1 MAVGVLK
8 DSETSHSTGI
18 SASATTTRFAVPQPT
33 FCRGVETAISGSP
46 LSDVR
51 ARGGGAE
58 ALDEQDGDD
67 RHADEDQDRD
77 RRPEPQ
83 VQRVEQVVPGEDR
96 DRPGVVTA
104 LGQEDDVVEAPERV
118 QRPEQQRDQDG
129 GLYQR
134 RRDLREALTGGGAV
148 YLRGLLQVLGNQGE
162 PGQQQQPHERGGLPD
177 LRQDDDPDGLDVR
190 GQRRA
195 VVERRGEGAL
205 ARRPRLPPPGGV
217 RGGL

>member
-1 MAVGVLK
+1 MKDGSRIAAGVLK
-8 DSETSHSTGI
+8 DSEAIQSTGI
-18 SASATTTRFAVPQPT
+18 SASAMTTTFAVPQLT
-33 FCRGVETAISGSP
+33 FCRGVVVTAAMIGS
-46 LSDVR
+46 LRSRVR

-104 LGQEDDVVEAPERV
+104 LGQDEDVVEDPERV

-129 GLYQR
+129 RLYQR
-134 RRDLREALTGGGAV
+134 QRDLREALPGGSAV
-148 YLRGLLQVLGNQGE
+148 YLRGLLQVLGNQGA
-162 PGQQQQPHERGGLPD
+162 P
-177 LRQDDDPDGLDVR
+177 
-190 GQRRA
+190 
-195 VVERRGEGAL
+195 
-205 ARRPRLPPPGGV
+205 
-217 RGGL
+217 